1 MLIGIDAK
9 LEAVLRETA
18 RQQGISPGLV
28 AINALR
34 ERFLGEEPLLPR
46 DEWERGLLSA
56 ARDWGVSLTN
66 EQISSEGIYD

>member
-18 RQQGISPGLV
+18 LQQRLSPGLV

-34 ERFLGEEPLLPR
+34 ERFLGEPPLLPR
-46 DEWERGLLSA
+46 DDWERALLSMGT
-56 ARDWGVSLTN
+56 DWGVSLSN
-66 EQISSEGIYD
+66 EQLSSEGIYD